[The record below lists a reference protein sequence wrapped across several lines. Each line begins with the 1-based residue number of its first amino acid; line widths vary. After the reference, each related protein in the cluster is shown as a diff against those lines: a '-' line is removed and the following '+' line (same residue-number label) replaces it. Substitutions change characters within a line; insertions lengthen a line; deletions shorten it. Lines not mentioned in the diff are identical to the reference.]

1 MATDLLENV
10 AIIILNYNNPELT
23 IKATRSLID
32 DKRGPHVIVVD
43 NFSKD
48 NSKVLLEHE
57 FKNTDKVH
65 LIFNDVNYGYAH
77 GNNIGIDYAEKL
89 GSIRYVGIMNPDV
102 ILSIDII
109 DKLVESLEDNIN
121 IGFITTE
128 VYYNGVCHI
137 PNKCAWHLPTILQ
150 ILTFYTILGYIASH
164 FLTKLGYKY
173 NSQGYYSEEH
183 YKNKRIAFVDVVQGC
198 FFMGKLST
206 FLNIE
211 KLDSNTFLY
220 YEENILASKIKK
232 IGKRNAVLVA
242 NYIQHNH
249 KGKDKKLLRID
260 SKIFD
265 MSCLHKSRDY
275 YIVNYSDFNDIIK
288 SLLRIFLK
296 IDFYFRKIGIKIL
309 YKN

>member
-43 NFSKD
+43 NLSKD
-48 NSKVLLEHE
+48 NSKVLLEYE

-109 DKLVESLEDNIN
+109 DKLVEALEDNIN

-128 VYYNGVCHI
+128 VYYNGVRQD
-137 PNKCAWHLPTILQ
+137 PAN
-150 ILTFYTILGYIASH
+150 
-164 FLTKLGYKY
+164 
-173 NSQGYYSEEH
+173 
-183 YKNKRIAFVDVVQGC
+183 FVR
-198 FFMGKLST
+198 
-206 FLNIE
+206 
-211 KLDSNTFLY
+211 Y
-220 YEENILASKIKK
+220 
-232 IGKRNAVLVA
+232 
-242 NYIQHNH
+242 
-249 KGKDKKLLRID
+249 
-260 SKIFD
+260 
-265 MSCLHKSRDY
+265 
-275 YIVNYSDFNDIIK
+275 
-288 SLLRIFLK
+288 
-296 IDFYFRKIGIKIL
+296 
-309 YKN
+309 